1 MSKQIRE
8 ERVARLSA
16 ASEQKK
22 QDALNATQKA
32 IRKLQQQGKVISFNA
47 VAREAEVSTSY
58 LYKYPELKNKIAK
71 LREEQKR
78 SGRKIPVATDNS
90 KNRIIGHLKKRI
102 KELEQQLTQ
111 LRQANQSLAGRVFEL
126 EDYENTVKR
135 FREHNQK
142 LSIQIEKL
150 SEENCQL
157 KNKLATLNLGATKRV
172 TSSHTKQKR
181 PHMPVPDSV
190 KIELAN
196 LGISI
201 NSTLRKLIRQNPEEI
216 TLEAIEALK
225 YALSIQGIKNP
236 AGWLAEGIKNR
247 WKKSET
253 ETPQTQNGLC
263 KQELVFPDGF
273 EEWYIQAIDALFI
286 LNESPT
292 ELPKNMKG
300 ELLVKVNCPT
310 SSGLPYSLMSWLQAK
325 KMMEMEWKSQT

>member
-1 MSKQIRE
+1 MNKHIRE
-8 ERVARLSA
+8 ERIARLSA

-78 SGRKIPVATDNS
+78 SGRKIPVASDNS
-90 KNRIIGHLKKRI
+90 KNLIIGHLKKRI
-102 KELEQQLTQ
+102 KELEQQITQ

-126 EDYENTVKR
+126 EEYENTVKR

-142 LSIQIEKL
+142 LSTQIEKL
-150 SEENCQL
+150 SEENSQL
-157 KNKLATLNLGATKRV
+157 KNKLTTLNLGAIKKV
-172 TSSHTKQKR
+172 TSSHAKQKR
-181 PHMPVPDSV
+181 PHMPIPDSV
-190 KIELAN
+190 KMELAN

-225 YALSIQGIKNP
+225 YALSTQVIKNR
-236 AGWLAEGIKNR
+236 AGWLAQGIKNR

-253 ETPQTQNGLC
+253 QTQETQNE
-263 KQELVFPDGF
+263 ELIFPKGF

-286 LNESPT
+286 LNESPI
-292 ELPKNMKG
+292 ELPKNIKG
-300 ELLVKVNCPT
+300 EILVKVNRPT
-310 SSGLPYSLMSWLQAK
+310 SSGLPYSLMSWLEAK
-325 KMMEMEWKSQT
+325 KMMEMESQSDLMS

>member
-1 MSKQIRE
+1 MTKHIRE
-8 ERVARLSA
+8 ERIARLSA

-78 SGRKIPVATDNS
+78 SGRKIPVASDNS

-102 KELEQQLTQ
+102 MELEQQITN

-126 EDYENTVKR
+126 EEYENTVQR

-142 LSIQIEKL
+142 LSTQIEKL
-150 SEENCQL
+150 SEENSQL
-157 KNKLATLNLGATKRV
+157 KNKLATLNLGATKKV
-172 TSSHTKQKR
+172 TSSYTKQKR
-181 PHMPVPDSV
+181 PHMPIPDSV
-190 KIELAN
+190 KMELAN

-225 YALSIQGIKNP
+225 YALSTQVINNR

-253 ETPQTQNGLC
+253 QTQETQNE
-263 KQELVFPDGF
+263 ELVFPKGF

-292 ELPKNMKG
+292 ELPKNIKG
-300 ELLVKVNCPT
+300 ELLVKVNRPT

-325 KMMEMEWKSQT
+325 KMMEMESKSQT

>member
-1 MSKQIRE
+1 MTKHIRE
-8 ERVARLSA
+8 ERIARLSA

-78 SGRKIPVATDNS
+78 SGRKIPVASDNS

-102 KELEQQLTQ
+102 KELEQQITQ

-126 EDYENTVKR
+126 EEYENTVKR

-142 LSIQIEKL
+142 LSTQIEKL
-150 SEENCQL
+150 SEENSQL
-157 KNKLATLNLGATKRV
+157 KNKLATLNLGAIKKV

-181 PHMPVPDSV
+181 PHIPVPNSV
-190 KIELAN
+190 KMELAN

-225 YALSIQGIKNP
+225 YALSTQVIKNP

-253 ETPQTQNGLC
+253 HTQETQNE
-263 KQELVFPDGF
+263 ELVFPKGF

-300 ELLVKVNCPT
+300 ELLVKVNRPT

-325 KMMEMEWKSQT
+325 KMMEMESQSQT

>member
-1 MSKQIRE
+1 MTKHIRE
-8 ERVARLSA
+8 ERIARLSA

-78 SGRKIPVATDNS
+78 SGRKIPVASDNS

-102 KELEQQLTQ
+102 KELEQQITQ
-111 LRQANQSLAGRVFEL
+111 LRQANQSLAGKVFEL
-126 EDYENTVKR
+126 EEYENTVKR

-142 LSIQIEKL
+142 LSTQIEKL
-150 SEENCQL
+150 SEENSQL
-157 KNKLATLNLGATKRV
+157 KNKLATLNLGAIKKV
-172 TSSHTKQKR
+172 TSNHTKQKR
-181 PHMPVPDSV
+181 PHIPVPNSV

-225 YALSIQGIKNP
+225 YALSIQVINNR

-253 ETPQTQNGLC
+253 QTHQTQNE
-263 KQELVFPDGF
+263 ELIFPKGF

-300 ELLVKVNCPT
+300 ELLVKVNRPT

-325 KMMEMEWKSQT
+325 KMMEMESESQT

>member
-1 MSKQIRE
+1 MTKHIRE
-8 ERVARLSA
+8 ERIARLSA

-78 SGRKIPVATDNS
+78 SGRKIPVASDNS

-102 KELEQQLTQ
+102 KELEQKITQ
-111 LRQANQSLAGRVFEL
+111 LRQANQSLAGKVFEL
-126 EDYENTVKR
+126 EEYENTVKR

-142 LSIQIEKL
+142 LSTQIEKL
-150 SEENCQL
+150 SEENSQL
-157 KNKLATLNLGATKRV
+157 KNKLATLNLGAIKKL
-172 TSSHTKQKR
+172 TSNHTKQKR
-181 PHMPVPDSV
+181 PHIPVPNSV

-225 YALSIQGIKNP
+225 YALSIQVINNR

-253 ETPQTQNGLC
+253 QTHQTQNE
-263 KQELVFPDGF
+263 ELIFPKGF

-300 ELLVKVNCPT
+300 ELLVKVNRPT

-325 KMMEMEWKSQT
+325 KMMEMESESQT